1 MADKQTIKAYD
12 SNVDTYKKMV
22 SKLPD
27 LETLQAFIAE
37 LPQGALVLDWGS
49 GPGYLANRM
58 RQAGLKPVCSDASA
72 EMVAAAQDFV
82 LRPDSRSLLYRLSV
96 FIRELG
102 KFQSASCRTCRFSQ
116 HIAAAATA
124 LVPSGVFYLALKS
137 GSGDA
142 RDDLG
147 RLYAYYTRAELED
160 ITRTYGLHVIRI
172 LPPQCRYVWQT
183 RKLGRPVSRKQSK
196 LKHPAIWGRGVTG
209 LYSTFS
215 GHPWSSL

>member
-72 EMVAAAQDFV
+72 EMVAAAQQDFGLEARQEPFSALQAV
-82 LRPDSRSLLYRLSV
+82 SLYQGIWANFSLLHAERAD
-96 FIRELG
+96 FP
-102 KFQSASCRTCRFSQ
+102 Q

-147 RLYAYYTRAELED
+147 RLYAYYTQAELED
-160 ITRTYGLHVIRI
+160 ITRTYGLQVIRI
-172 LPPQCRYVWQT
+172 FT
-183 RKLGRPVSRKQSK
+183 GRSAGMSGKPENWVGLLCRKQPK
-196 LKHPAIWGRGVTG
+196 L
-209 LYSTFS
+209 
-215 GHPWSSL
+215 

>member
-27 LETLQAFIAE
+27 LKPLQAFIAE

-72 EMVAAAQDFV
+72 EMVAAAQQDFG
-82 LRPDSRSLLYRLSV
+82 LEARQESFSALQAISLYQGIWANFSLLHA
-96 FIRELG
+96 E
-102 KFQSASCRTCRFSQ
+102 RTDFPQ

-137 GSGDA
+137 GSGVA

-147 RLYAYYTRAELED
+147 RLYAYYTQSELED

-172 LPPQCRYVWQT
+172 FA
-183 RKLGRPVSRKQSK
+183 GRSAGMSGKPENWAGLLCRKQSK
-196 LKHPAIWGRGVTG
+196 L
-209 LYSTFS
+209 
-215 GHPWSSL
+215 

>member
-1 MADKQTIKAYD
+1 MVDKQTIKAYD

-27 LETLQAFIAE
+27 LEPLQAFIAE

-72 EMVAAAQDFV
+72 EMVAAAQQDFGLEARQEPFSALQAV
-82 LRPDSRSLLYRLSV
+82 SLYQGIWANFSLLHAERAD
-96 FIRELG
+96 FP
-102 KFQSASCRTCRFSQ
+102 Q

-137 GSGDA
+137 GSGVA

-147 RLYAYYTRAELED
+147 RLYAYYTQAELED
-160 ITRTYGLHVIRI
+160 IIRTYGLHVIHTFTGHSAGMSGKPENWVG
-172 LPPQCRYVWQT
+172 LLC
-183 RKLGRPVSRKQSK
+183 RKQSK
-196 LKHPAIWGRGVTG
+196 L
-209 LYSTFS
+209 
-215 GHPWSSL
+215 